1 MASVIEFDL
10 GGDQTAA
17 KGVVQG
23 AAAAQGF
30 AAEATGDW
38 SFFLIRGSSTKSLL
52 LGAMAGK
59 DFYLKFGLDFSVAD
73 GHLVARLSRDV
84 ASSALRGGVIGAS
97 RASDAFQRLADAVGA
112 AVTQAGI
119 FLANRTVV

>member
-10 GGDQTAA
+10 SGDNAAA
-17 KGVVQG
+17 KQVVET

-30 AAEATGDW
+30 AVEATGDW
-38 SFFLIRGSSTKSLL
+38 SAFLIRGSSTKSLL

-59 DFYLKFGLDFSVAD
+59 DFYLKFGLDFSVND

-97 RASDAFQRLADAVGA
+97 KASSAFQELADAVGA
-112 AVTQAGI
+112 ATTQAGI
-119 FLANRTVV
+119 FLANRTVS